1 MAYADY
7 DYYVTKYGGTAVS
20 LDDFP
25 FLANKASA
33 YIDAATM
40 RRAKSATGEIL
51 DAVKMAMCALTD
63 VFLDE
68 ENVNAASFSETAL
81 MSSLSSETVGR
92 WTKSYKTKA
101 VSTADGQVLDKRK
114 QDALTMYL
122 GWTGLLNAQGYYARR
137 Y

>member
-7 DYYVTKYGGTAVS
+7 DYYATEYGGTAVS

-25 FLANKASA
+25 FLSNKASA

-68 ENVNAASFSETAL
+68 ENINAATCSEEAL
-81 MSSLSSETVGR
+81 LASLSSETVGR

-122 GWTGLLNAQGYYARR
+122 GWTGLLNSQSYYVRR